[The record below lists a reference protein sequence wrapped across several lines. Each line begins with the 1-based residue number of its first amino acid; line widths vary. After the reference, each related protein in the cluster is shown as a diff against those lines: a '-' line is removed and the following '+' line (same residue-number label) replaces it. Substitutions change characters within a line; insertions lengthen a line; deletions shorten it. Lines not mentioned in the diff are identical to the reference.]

1 MSGPR
6 IGVAGIGR
14 SNMNGSLIRRMGLM
28 LLLGAG
34 MSSVAWGQSATYR
47 SGDINNS
54 VRDSGARQEWRTGSA
69 RLVQTDWHWWD
80 RDGDHHSDR
89 WYREHGYYNNGNGWY
104 RPDYRTN
111 NGWYNPYYG
120 NNNGWYNGY
129 HGDGDHDRDDRW
141 RRNDHDR
148 DDRWRRNDHD
158 RDDRW
163 RHNDHDRDDR
173 HRHHDHDRD

>member
-1 MSGPR
+1 MK
-6 IGVAGIGR
+6 
-14 SNMNGSLIRRMGLM
+14 GSLIRRMGLM

-34 MSSVAWGQSATYR
+34 MSSVAWGQSV
-47 SGDINNS
+47 SNPD
-54 VRDSGARQEWRTGSA
+54 RDVNGAVQSFGGA
-69 RLVQTDWHWWD
+69 RLVQSDWHWWD
-80 RDGDHHSDR
+80 HDGDRHSDR
-89 WYREHGYYNNGNGWY
+89 WYRDHGYYNNGNGWY
-104 RPDYRTN
+104 QPSYRTN

-129 HGDGDHDRDDRW
+129 RGDGDNDRDDRW

>member
-1 MSGPR
+1 MKG
-6 IGVAGIGR
+6 
-14 SNMNGSLIRRMGLM
+14 NLIRRLTLM

-34 MSSVAWGQSATYR
+34 MSSVAWGQSVISR
-47 SGDINNS
+47 SGNVNNAD
-54 VRDSGARQEWRTGSA
+54 RDFSLGQESRAGSA

-80 RDGDHHSDR
+80 RDDDRPRHSDR

-104 RPDYRTN
+104 NPYYGN
-111 NGWYNPYYG
+111 NGYYNPYYR

-148 DDRWRRNDHD
+148 DDRWRHNDHD

-163 RHNDHDRDDR
+163 RHDDHDRDDR
-173 HRHHDHDRD
+173 HHRDRD

>member
-1 MSGPR
+1 MKG
-6 IGVAGIGR
+6 
-14 SNMNGSLIRRMGLM
+14 NLIRRTMLM

-34 MSSVAWGQSATYR
+34 MSSVAWGQSV
-47 SGDINNS
+47 INRDGS
-54 VRDSGARQEWRTGSA
+54 VNNPERDSQELRAGSA

-80 RDGDHHSDR
+80 RDDDNYRHSDR
-89 WYREHGYYNNGNGWY
+89 WYREHGYYNNGY
-104 RPDYRTN
+104 
-111 NGWYNPYYG
+111 GWYNPYYR

-129 HGDGDHDRDDRW
+129 HGDGDHDRDDRGWW
-141 RRNDHDR
+141 RRHDHDR

-173 HRHHDHDRD
+173 HRDRDHDRD